1 MSYLDKNFLVKIC
14 ISFKFTKCEYIIMQ
28 KMLQKKTI
36 KELTKEAAK
45 IRADLQDYMDDLKMY
60 SNPEFWEAINESE
73 TNKGKKISSIKEF
86 LAELKK

>member
-1 MSYLDKNFLVKIC
+1 MGNGKTLL
-14 ISFKFTKCEYIIMQ
+14 
-28 KMLQKKTI
+28 LQKKTI

-60 SNPEFWEAINESE
+60 SNPEFWEAINEAE
-73 TNKGKKISSIKEF
+73 TNKGKKFSSIKEF